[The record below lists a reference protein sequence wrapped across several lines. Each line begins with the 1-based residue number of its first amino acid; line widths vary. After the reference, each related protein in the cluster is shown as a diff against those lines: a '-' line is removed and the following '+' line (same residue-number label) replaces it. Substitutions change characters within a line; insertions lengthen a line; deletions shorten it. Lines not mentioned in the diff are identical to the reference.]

1 LASERIANSSFLGK
15 VFSFAALQS
24 GQLSGNF
31 LASGH
36 LSAYVPL
43 PEFTMNS
50 TGNTILVTGSTSGI
64 GLGLALRLHKA
75 GNNVIIAGRR
85 KALLDKIVSQHPGI
99 ESVLLDV
106 ADPQSIQRSCEAL
119 AISHPNLNV
128 LINNA
133 GIMHW
138 EDLTDSQYLST
149 AEDIVTTNLLGTIR
163 MVYAFTPQLI
173 KQPSAT
179 IINVSSALAFVPLPA
194 TPTYSA
200 TKAAVH
206 SFTQSLR
213 VQLEDSSVEVIE
225 LAPPGVRT
233 TLLGQENDEHAM
245 PLDEFLNEIFE
256 LLEITPTPRELVVER
271 AKPLR
276 LAEAN
281 GDHDEILNMLAGYKA
296 PAE

>member
-1 LASERIANSSFLGK
+1 
-15 VFSFAALQS
+15 
-24 GQLSGNF
+24 
-31 LASGH
+31 
-36 LSAYVPL
+36 
-43 PEFTMNS
+43 MNS

-64 GLGLALRLHKA
+64 GLGLALRLHQA

-85 KALLDKIVSQHPGI
+85 KALLDKIVSEHPGI
-99 ESVLLDV
+99 ESVVLDV
-106 ADPQSIQRSCEAL
+106 CDPQSIQRTSEAL

-163 MVYAFTPQLI
+163 MVYALTPQLI

-194 TPTYSA
+194 TPTYCA

-213 VQLEDSSVEVIE
+213 VQLENSSVEVIE

-245 PLDEFLNEIFE
+245 PLDEFLNEIFA
-256 LLEITPTPRELVVER
+256 LLEIAPTPQELVVER

-276 LAEAN
+276 FAEAN
-281 GDHDEILNMLAGYKA
+281 GSHAEVLEMLAGYKP